1 MRFIIVSILV
11 FFNQNLFSLN
21 DSISISDKSGF
32 YKEFY
37 LKASSKYGVLVFET
51 DGSEATINSKPF
63 KDSLLLKSS
72 AVIRFGVKFDNRIIH
87 KKTNFYL
94 IDFESTF
101 PILSISTPPKNLYNS
116 RSGIYVKG
124 PNAWQDSSG
133 YWINAN
139 YTKKWEKKSNIN
151 YITSDGEEVINQNA
165 GLRIFGGMSRHRK
178 EKSLRIIARNEY
190 GKSRFKYSF
199 FKNRSNNKYKH
210 LIIRN
215 SSSDAYHTRFRD
227 VLSTQLSKNL
237 DIDIQEFQPVNLFV
251 NGEFWGVYNLRER
264 IGQHYLK
271 YNFDAEIEES
281 NLLQGLYTA
290 DHGSNESYKKL
301 LSFIKRNNLK
311 NEKNLDSLNSMMD
324 LRNFINYQVAQ
335 IYLSNKDYMGNIR
348 FWQPKNGGKF
358 RWIMYDTDLGFGYS
372 NNANVNFL
380 KMRLSPYQ
388 TAWHNRQWSTLIL
401 RKLLNNKDLKN
412 EFINQICYSLST
424 VFKPKNI
431 NRVIDSLRTLYKP
444 ELMRHF
450 KLVRG
455 DSLNWEKSIN
465 KIRDFSK
472 VRPDVLLKNTQNQFN
487 LDDKFVLNISIDS
500 LQNGNVLING
510 NNYLKNKF
518 SGVFFKSI
526 PIPIEITPNPLYKI
540 VLKPTSGLK
549 SSQLLKRVNTNNYK
563 FWSNKVNDTINH
575 TISDTLNYSIK
586 FEYIG
591 DSPWKDKIIINEI
604 GGLGAKV
611 NKRWIEIKSN
621 IDEGV
626 SLNGWKLVTPHET
639 IKINN
644 SERNLIFFLKLGSA
658 KNKKINKEFVYLID
672 KDDKLIDSVKW
683 TNTYTKK
690 KFFLER
696 PVPSSKEFI
705 IKLGDGSPGQL
716 NPLHMKENL
725 RIKKIKSQQKTLS
738 GILISTFLILTFKNK
753 LPTV

>member
-72 AVIRFGVKFDNRIIH
+72 AIIRFGVKFDNRIIY

-271 YNFDAEIEES
+271 YNFGAEIEES

-301 LSFIKRNNLK
+301 LSFIKKNNLK

-324 LRNFINYQVAQ
+324 IRNFINYQVAQ

-388 TAWHNRQWSTLIL
+388 TTWHNRQWSTLIL

-424 VFKPKNI
+424 VFEPKNI
-431 NRVIDSLRTLYKP
+431 NRLIDSLRTLYKP

-450 KLVRG
+450 RLVRG

-500 LQNGNVLING
+500 LHNGNVLING

-591 DSPWKDKIIINEI
+591 DSPWKDKIKINEI
-604 GGLGAKV
+604 GGLGKTT
-611 NKRWIEIKSN
+611 NKPWVELFSN
-621 IDEGV
+621 KTGKKK
-626 SLNGWKLVTPHET
+626 LNEWKL
-639 IKINN
+639 ISSNGKIHINDSF
-644 SERNLIFFLKLGSA
+644 SEELLLIDFKEFNHKFL
-658 KNKKINKEFVYLID
+658 NKEFMFLVD
-672 KDDKLIDSVKW
+672 ENNKLVDSVYWSNNFSKEL
-683 TNTYTKK
+683 
-690 KFFLER
+690 FFLER
-696 PVPSSKEFI
+696 PIPESSEFI
-705 IKLGDGSPGQL
+705 LNNGLGSPNSY
-716 NPLHMKENL
+716 NPNHKDQIRRLL
-725 RIKKIKSQQKTLS
+725 FQQKTLV
-738 GILISTFLILTFKNK
+738 ILILLSGFLIIFHDK
-753 LPTV
+753 LPAV